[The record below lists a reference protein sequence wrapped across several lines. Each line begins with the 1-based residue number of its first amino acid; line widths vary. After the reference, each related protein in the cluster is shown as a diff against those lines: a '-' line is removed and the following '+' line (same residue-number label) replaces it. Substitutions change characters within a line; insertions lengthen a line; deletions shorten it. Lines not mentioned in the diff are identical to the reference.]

1 MAMDV
6 TVVNSAQGHRE
17 LVADLETHRPRLGKS
32 EVMGVNG
39 VSAADQARMRRH
51 EFEVG
56 FVAQP
61 TWLTERELAFVD
73 LAGGCFGLLK
83 DRGR

>member
-39 VSAADQARMRRH
+39 VSAADQARTRRH

-61 TWLTERELAFVD
+61 TGLADCKYTFVD
-73 LAGGCFGLLK
+73 L
-83 DRGR
+83 RGSVVANMC